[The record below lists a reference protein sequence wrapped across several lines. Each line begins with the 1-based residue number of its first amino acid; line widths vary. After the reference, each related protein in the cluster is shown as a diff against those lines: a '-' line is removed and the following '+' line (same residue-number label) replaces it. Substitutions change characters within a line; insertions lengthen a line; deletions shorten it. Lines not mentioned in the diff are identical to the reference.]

1 MPAKVRSLLCAAFIP
16 CGERNSNVSDPSETC
31 ICRPPFAAL
40 PIAFSSYGSRFVQ
53 VILSS
58 FQVFLEI
65 CPEEEWPGRSKERS
79 LHWQGENQEEKMTVA
94 ELMHHNF
101 DEIFIELDP
110 VKREAMMRNA
120 YTEDSVWI
128 HPGGRLVGIAA
139 INEAASE
146 IRKRIPEYRYKVVGD
161 IQTMHNVG
169 MCRWGSGLPDQPF
182 RYTGTDVLEERD
194 GRVAVFYTFIDSGT
208 PPVSSTE

>member
-1 MPAKVRSLLCAAFIP
+1 
-16 CGERNSNVSDPSETC
+16 
-31 ICRPPFAAL
+31 
-40 PIAFSSYGSRFVQ
+40 
-53 VILSS
+53 
-58 FQVFLEI
+58 
-65 CPEEEWPGRSKERS
+65 
-79 LHWQGENQEEKMTVA
+79 MTVA

-120 YTEDSVWI
+120 YTEDCVWI

-139 INEAASE
+139 VNEAASE

-161 IQTMHNVG
+161 IRTMHNVG

-182 RYTGTDVLEERD
+182 RYTGTDVLEERT
-194 GRVAVFYTFIDSGT
+194 AVLLCST
-208 PPVSSTE
+208 PSSIVELRRSRRRNKAFA

>member
-1 MPAKVRSLLCAAFIP
+1 MAVKLKGKNRYT
-16 CGERNSNVSDPSETC
+16 G
-31 ICRPPFAAL
+31 
-40 PIAFSSYGSRFVQ
+40 
-53 VILSS
+53 
-58 FQVFLEI
+58 
-65 CPEEEWPGRSKERS
+65 KEK
-79 LHWQGENQEEKMTVA
+79 GGEKMTAA

-120 YTEDSVWI
+120 YTEDCVWI

-139 INEAASE
+139 VNEAASE
-146 IRKRIPEYRYKVVGD
+146 IRKHIPEYRYAVVGD
-161 IQTMHNVG
+161 IHTMHNVG
-169 MCRWGSGLPDQPF
+169 MCRWGSGLPGQPF

>member
-1 MPAKVRSLLCAAFIP
+1 MVA
-16 CGERNSNVSDPSETC
+16 VSYKPFSVPSKYFEKNA
-31 ICRPPFAAL
+31 R
-40 PIAFSSYGSRFVQ
+40 RKN
-53 VILSS
+53 
-58 FQVFLEI
+58 
-65 CPEEEWPGRSKERS
+65 GREGQRKDCYAGKE
-79 LHWQGENQEEKMTVA
+79 GEKMTVA

-120 YTEDSVWI
+120 YKEDCVCI

-161 IQTMHNVG
+161 IRTMHNVG

>member
-1 MPAKVRSLLCAAFIP
+1 
-16 CGERNSNVSDPSETC
+16 
-31 ICRPPFAAL
+31 
-40 PIAFSSYGSRFVQ
+40 
-53 VILSS
+53 
-58 FQVFLEI
+58 
-65 CPEEEWPGRSKERS
+65 
-79 LHWQGENQEEKMTVA
+79 MTAA

-120 YTEDSVWI
+120 YTEDCVWI

-161 IQTMHNVG
+161 IRTMHNVG
-169 MCRWGSGLPDQPF
+169 MCRWGSGLPDQPVPLY
-182 RYTGTDVLEERD
+182 RYGRSGGTRRPCCCVLHVHR
-194 GRVAVFYTFIDSGT
+194 
-208 PPVSSTE
+208 

>member
-1 MPAKVRSLLCAAFIP
+1 MVAVSYKPFSVPSEYF
-16 CGERNSNVSDPSETC
+16 ERN
-31 ICRPPFAAL
+31 A
-40 PIAFSSYGSRFVQ
+40 G
-53 VILSS
+53 
-58 FQVFLEI
+58 
-65 CPEEEWPGRSKERS
+65 GRMAGKLKGKIVTLAKRNKK
-79 LHWQGENQEEKMTVA
+79 GEKMTVA

-110 VKREAMMRNA
+110 VKREAMIRNA
-120 YTEDSVWI
+120 YTEDCVWI
-128 HPGGRLVGIAA
+128 HPGGRLVDIAA

-146 IRKRIPEYRYKVVGD
+146 IRKHIPEYRYKVVGD
-161 IQTMHNVG
+161 IHTMHNVG

-208 PPVSSTE
+208 PPVS

>member
-1 MPAKVRSLLCAAFIP
+1 MTVSLLLRHIP
-16 CGERNSNVSDPSETC
+16 EYCWAWVIEFS
-31 ICRPPFAAL
+31 L
-40 PIAFSSYGSRFVQ
+40 PA
-53 VILSS
+53 
-58 FQVFLEI
+58 
-65 CPEEEWPGRSKERS
+65 
-79 LHWQGENQEEKMTVA
+79 TVKQD
-94 ELMHHNF
+94 F
-101 DEIFIELDP
+101 FDP
-110 VKREAMMRNA
+110 VKREAMIRNA
-120 YTEDSVWI
+120 YTEDCVWI

-146 IRKRIPEYRYKVVGD
+146 IRKHIPEYRYKVIGD
-161 IQTMHNVG
+161 IRTMHNVG

>member
-1 MPAKVRSLLCAAFIP
+1 
-16 CGERNSNVSDPSETC
+16 
-31 ICRPPFAAL
+31 
-40 PIAFSSYGSRFVQ
+40 
-53 VILSS
+53 
-58 FQVFLEI
+58 
-65 CPEEEWPGRSKERS
+65 
-79 LHWQGENQEEKMTVA
+79 MTAA

-146 IRKRIPEYRYKVVGD
+146 IRKRIPEYRTRWLAIFTRCTMSGCAVGGAD
-161 IQTMHNVG
+161 FLTNRSAIPVRTFWRNA
-169 MCRWGSGLPDQPF
+169 
-182 RYTGTDVLEERD
+182 TAVLRC
-194 GRVAVFYTFIDSGT
+194 ST
-208 PPVSSTE
+208 PSSIVELRRSRRRNKAFA